1 VLLLLLD
8 GKYSIIMTKTVR
20 FPCKAPPCRNYCYN
34 RCMTTQAIF
43 KVPPLKERKR
53 IPMRVIRALVSQIA
67 NKFSP
72 DEIILFGS
80 YAYGKPTPWSDV
92 DLLVV
97 METPKGELETTL
109 EIVESLPP
117 TLFSLDILAR
127 NRQTIDHRKA
137 IGDTFMREITSKGK
151 MLYARDH

>member
-1 VLLLLLD
+1 MV
-8 GKYSIIMTKTVR
+8 IPAAFRI
-20 FPCKAPPCRNYCYN
+20 
-34 RCMTTQAIF
+34 
-43 KVPPLKERKR
+43 PPLRERKR
-53 IPMRVIRALVSQIA
+53 IPLRVIRAVVKLIA

-97 METPKGELETTL
+97 METPKGELETSL
-109 EIVESLPP
+109 EIIESLPP

-127 NRQTIDHRKA
+127 SRQVIDDRKA
-137 IGDTFMREITSKGK
+137 LGDAFMREITSKGK
-151 MLYARDH
+151 RLYARAH

>member
-1 VLLLLLD
+1 MV
-8 GKYSIIMTKTVR
+8 TTVSLR
-20 FPCKAPPCRNYCYN
+20 
-34 RCMTTQAIF
+34 I
-43 KVPPLKERKR
+43 PPLKERKR
-53 IPMRVIRALVSQIA
+53 IPMRVIRAVVNQIA
-67 NKFSP
+67 NNFSP

-97 METPKGELETTL
+97 METPKGELETSL

-127 NRQTIDHRKA
+127 DRRTIDRRQA
-137 IGDTFMREITSKGK
+137 MGDTFMREITSKGK
-151 MLYARDH
+151 LLYAHPR